1 MPLISDADL
10 KWCYEYIDNCFWK
23 LSKQGASHAYTV
35 KEWRPNNDADFVR
48 FVELIRAYGHP
59 ENFYKNTYIY
69 LHIDGL
75 KYWTMGSPMV
85 ETIIINRAPSSTYYG
100 KQVAPV
106 VNRTYAETIYDR
118 LASRYDDRYS
128 TNEYLTENAQLFNAL
143 TPFIKGSVLDI
154 GCGTGLFLEYCPT
167 FNGMYLGLDPSQG
180 MINEFIRK
188 FPSHPF
194 KQATFDEYKFNGK
207 FDTAI
212 ALFGSPS
219 YINNKNYEKLRN
231 SGINYYFM
239 FYKEGYLPNYYTS
252 PNQSMTHYG
261 KIKEIFLKTHIFG
274 KYLVATNLEIEGTY
288 ENL

>member
-10 KWCYEYIDNCFWK
+10 EWCYEYIDNCFWK
-23 LSKQGASHAYTV
+23 PSKQGASHAYTV
-35 KEWRPNNDADFVR
+35 REWRPNADADFVR

-69 LHIDGL
+69 LHLDGL
-75 KYWTMGSPMV
+75 KYWTMGSPMI

-100 KQVAPV
+100 RQVAPV

-118 LASRYDDRYS
+118 LATRYDDRYS
-128 TNEYLTENAQLFNAL
+128 TNEYLAENAQLFNAL
-143 TPFIKGSVLDI
+143 TPLVKGSVLDI
-154 GCGTGLFLEYCPT
+154 GCGTGLFLEYCPI
-167 FNGMYLGLDPSQG
+167 FNSMYLGLDPSQG

-194 KQATFDEYKFNGK
+194 KQATFDEYELSGK

-219 YINNKNYEKLRN
+219 YINSENYEKLRD

-239 FYKEGYLPNYYTS
+239 FYKEGYLPDYYTS
-252 PNQSMTHYG
+252 PDQSMTHYG
-261 KIKEIFLKTHIFG
+261 KIKEIFPKTHIFG